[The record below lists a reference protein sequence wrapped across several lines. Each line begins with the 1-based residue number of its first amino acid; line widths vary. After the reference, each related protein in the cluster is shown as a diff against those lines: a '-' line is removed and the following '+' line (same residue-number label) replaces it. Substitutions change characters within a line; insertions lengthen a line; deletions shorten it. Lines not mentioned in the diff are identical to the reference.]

1 MRYAVMDIGSHSIKL
16 FIFDERLNELYK
28 TRVSGLDL
36 AEGLKSG
43 SELRKEDMQKS
54 LGAIKELKQKIKEN
68 NVDKVRVVGTAVLR
82 DAKNAK
88 VFVDLVKKEA
98 DMDVEVVS
106 QEDEAKIF
114 FKGVVRDMVY
124 DADVAAINIGGRST
138 ELIIGDIYGIKRIYN
153 IPIGTPII
161 TEKFLKSDP
170 PTEEEWGRAIKYIR
184 EILQQVGIIERGNY
198 PCFFTGEV
206 KTLSETFGKI
216 LGFEWEKCSFSPS
229 HPIKSEFRKYEEFN
243 EALKKFSKEERRKNY
258 PSNPVWMD
266 HATPGLQVYIEI
278 ARLIGSNIIV
288 PSEKDLREGLMYDTI
303 RG

>member
-16 FIFDERLNELYK
+16 FIFDEKLNEIYK

-43 SELRKEDMQKS
+43 SELREEDMQKS

-68 NVDKVRVVGTAVLR
+68 DVDKVRVVGTSVLR
-82 DAKNAK
+82 DAGNAQ

-98 DMDVEVVS
+98 DMDVEIVS

-114 FKGVVRDMVY
+114 FKGVLGDLNY
-124 DADVAAINIGGRST
+124 DGDIAAINIGGRTT
-138 ELIIGDIYGIKRIYN
+138 EVIIGSVYGIKRIYS
-153 IPIGTPII
+153 IPLGTPII
-161 TEKFLKSDP
+161 TEKFLKTDP
-170 PTEEEWGRAIKYIR
+170 PTPEEWKNATKYICD
-184 EILQQVGIIERGNY
+184 ELEKINIIERGDY

-206 KTLSETFGKI
+206 KNLSLTFGKL
-216 LGFEWEKCSFSPS
+216 LGVEWEQCTFSPS
-229 HPIKSEFRKYEEFN
+229 HPIKSSFRKYDGFI
-243 EALKKFSKEERRKNY
+243 EALKVFSKEERRKNY

-266 HATPGLQVYIEI
+266 HAAPGLQVYIEI
-278 ARLIGSNIIV
+278 ARLLGSNTII
-288 PSEKDLREGLMYDTI
+288 PSERDLREGLMYDTI